1 MTFIT
6 WACLRCVQEL
16 ATILGPQNPTQ
27 RNCDLDDL
35 WIQIV
40 DVDSVCKTHLYHLF
54 YYKSNKGAVKA

>member
-27 RNCDLDDL
+27 RSCVLQMDDYG
-35 WIQIV
+35 
-40 DVDSVCKTHLYHLF
+40 DVLIKNILF
-54 YYKSNKGAVKA
+54 EKG